1 MGKEIG
7 EVDSIFLGS
16 IGTIVET
23 SEIQRRAF
31 NLAFEKC
38 KIPWV
43 WEQQDYIEMLVEA
56 GGKNRL
62 KSFAEKSNVALEPS
76 QIEKIY
82 SSKNSFFLET
92 IRSNH
97 IAPRDGIISLLRDCY
112 KYEVKVG
119 WVTTANNQV
128 VEALMEALK
137 EYIDFSTF
145 DLVTSLDSGIE
156 PKPDPDIY
164 RKSIS
169 QVGTSINLAL
179 AIEDSESGFI
189 AAHKAGVRC
198 LVVPGRYKKDQQ
210 FNGADGVVDSIEDVN
225 LSKSVDGHSL
235 VRVEIN
241 RK

>member
-62 KSFAEKSNVALEPS
+62 KSYAEKSNVALEPS

-137 EYIDFSTF
+137 EHIDFSTF

-156 PKPDPDIY
+156 PKPSPDIY

-169 QVGTSINLAL
+169 QVGTSVNLAL

-189 AAHKAGVRC
+189 AAHKAGLRC
-198 LVVPGRYKKDQQ
+198 LVVPGQYKKNQQ
-210 FNGADGVVDSIEDVN
+210 FNGADGVVDSMEDIN
-225 LSKSVDGHSL
+225 LSKLEDGRAL
-235 VRVEIN
+235 VTVEIN

>member
-1 MGKEIG
+1 MNKEIG
-7 EVDSIFLGS
+7 EVDSILLGS

-23 SEIQRRAF
+23 SEFQRRAF

-38 KIPWV
+38 KIPWT

-62 KSFAEKSNVALEPS
+62 KSYAEKCNIALEPK

-82 SSKNSFFLET
+82 SSKNSFFLEI

-97 IAPRDGIISLLRDCY
+97 MVPRDGIIALLRNCF
-112 KYEVKVG
+112 KCEVKIG
-119 WVTTANNQV
+119 WVTTANKQV

-137 EYIDFSTF
+137 EHINFSTF
-145 DLVTSLDSGIE
+145 DLITSLDSGIK
-156 PKPDPDIY
+156 PKPNPDIY

-169 QVGTSINLAL
+169 QVGTSNNLAL

-189 AAHKAGVRC
+189 AAHKAGIRC
-198 LVVPGRYKKDQQ
+198 LVVPGLYKKNQQ
-210 FNGADGVVDSIEDVN
+210 FNGADGVLDSMDDIN
-225 LSKSVDGHSL
+225 LSKLEDDRCL
-235 VRVEIN
+235 VTVEIN
-241 RK
+241 RE

>member
-1 MGKEIG
+1 MEKAIG
-7 EVDSIFLGS
+7 EVGSILLGS

-43 WEQQDYIEMLVEA
+43 WEQQNYIEMLVEA

-62 KSFAEKSNVALEPS
+62 KSYAEKCNVTLEPS
-76 QIEKIY
+76 QIDKIY
-82 SSKNSFFLET
+82 STKNSFFLET

-128 VEALMEALK
+128 VEALMETL
-137 EYIDFSTF
+137 EEHIDFSTF

-156 PKPDPDIY
+156 PKPNPDIY

-169 QVGTSINLAL
+169 QVGTSVNLAL

-210 FNGADGVVDSIEDVN
+210 FNGADGVVDSIEDIN
-225 LSKSVDGHSL
+225 LSKLEGGRALATVG
-235 VRVEIN
+235 IN

>member
-1 MGKEIG
+1 M
-7 EVDSIFLGS
+7 S
-16 IGTIVET
+16 
-23 SEIQRRAF
+23 
-31 NLAFEKC
+31 
-38 KIPWV
+38 PW
-43 WEQQDYIEMLVEA
+43 
-56 GGKNRL
+56 NR
-62 KSFAEKSNVALEPS
+62 F

-82 SSKNSFFLET
+82 SSKNSFFWKLFAQ
-92 IRSNH
+92 IIS
-97 IAPRDGIISLLRDCY
+97 PRDGITSLLRDCY

-137 EYIDFSTF
+137 EHIDFSTF

-198 LVVPGRYKKDQQ
+198 LVVPGRYKKNQQ
-210 FNGADGVVDSIEDVN
+210 FNGADGVVDSIEDIN
-225 LSKSVDGHSL
+225 LSKLEGGRAL
-235 VRVEIN
+235 VTVEIN

>member
-23 SEIQRRAF
+23 SEMQRRAF

-43 WEQQDYIEMLVEA
+43 WEQQNYIEMLVDA

-62 KSFAEKSNVALEPS
+62 KSYAEKCNVALEPS

-82 SSKNSFFLET
+82 SSKNSFFLEI

-97 IAPRDGIISLLRDCY
+97 IVPRDGITSLLQDCY

-119 WVTTANNQV
+119 WVTTANSQV
-128 VEALMEALK
+128 VEALMEAL
-137 EYIDFSTF
+137 EEHIDFSTF
-145 DLVTSLDSGIE
+145 DLVTSLNSGIE
-156 PKPDPDIY
+156 PKPNPDIY

-169 QVGTSINLAL
+169 QVGTSVNLAL

-189 AAHKAGVRC
+189 AAHKAGLRC
-198 LVVPGRYKKDQQ
+198 LVVPGQYKKKQK
-210 FNGADGVVDSIEDVN
+210 FNGADGVVDSIEDIN
-225 LSKSVDGHSL
+225 LSKLEGGRALATVG
-235 VRVEIN
+235 IN